1 MLADRY
7 AQNPWW
13 VVFAT
18 LLGLVVGQGT
28 IELFCFSV
36 FLKPLGDGLGL
47 SRGTLSSA
55 LLMASLAAAVATPFA
70 GALIDRYGS
79 RAIMLPGIAAFAIAV
94 MARSALPGSS
104 AAAVYVLF
112 LLGGLCSAVQ
122 TPIIYAAIVCRW
134 FDQQRGLALGVAMAG
149 TGVGAFIIPQM
160 IAAVINN
167 HGWRVAYVVL
177 GGLILI
183 GALLP
188 VALFIRDPARKDA
201 APIGRQANAST
212 LEWTFRRAVSRSWR
226 FWLLSLTF
234 LVGSTCLFGT
244 FVHAVAILTDRG
256 VGPQAAAAALSMAGM
271 SMVAGRIATGYGLDR
286 VHGPSVAILS
296 FLVPAAGIAML
307 ASGMNASIPFLAVVL
322 CGFGQGAQVGLQ
334 PYFASRYFGLKS
346 LGSIS
351 GAMFSLFLVG
361 TGLGPFVSGTCFDRW
376 HSYTPALAGYAA
388 ALALMSFSFA
398 VLGPQPFAAKP
409 RPLSQLQPT
418 AVAVET

>member
-1 MLADRY
+1 MLAQHY

-13 VVFAT
+13 IVFAA
-18 LLGLVVGQGT
+18 LMGLVVGQGT

-36 FLKPLGDGLGL
+36 FLKPLGEGLAL

-55 LLMASLAAAVATPFA
+55 LLIASLAAAVATPFA

-79 RAIMLPGIAAFAIAV
+79 RAIMLPGIAAFGIAV
-94 MARSALPGSS
+94 MARAALPASYP
-104 AAAVYVLF
+104 AAVYILF

-134 FDQQRGLALGVAMAG
+134 FDQHRGLALGVAMAG

-160 IAAVINN
+160 IAAVINS
-167 HGWRVAYVVL
+167 HGWRVAYVAL
-177 GGLILI
+177 GALVLI

-188 VALFIRDPARKDA
+188 VAVFIRDPARKDA
-201 APIGRQANAST
+201 VPIGRQADLST
-212 LEWTFRRAVSRSWR
+212 SEWTFRRAVSSSWR

-256 VGPQAAAAALSMAGM
+256 MGSQAAAAALSMAGM

-307 ASGMNASIPFLAVVL
+307 ASGMTASIPFLGVVL

-351 GAMFSLFLVG
+351 GAMFSLFLIG
-361 TGLGPFVSGTCFDRW
+361 TGLGPYISGTGFDLW

-388 ALALMSFSFA
+388 ALALVSFSFA

-409 RPLSQLQPT
+409 RPPAQLGLT
-418 AVAVET
+418 TLAIET